1 MTKSRGPA
9 DYLNRGG
16 LNLGLTLTKDFV
28 IIPRM
33 SSSLPRPTEAELP
46 ILQVLWER
54 GPLSVRDV
62 MHALN
67 ESKPAGYTTVLK
79 QIQIMTDKGLVE
91 KDESRRPQ
99 IYRACCS
106 ETQTQRQL
114 LSHLV
119 QRAFGGSMK
128 SMVLQALSSRKSRPA
143 EIAEIEKLLDRL
155 EDEQRRST
163 RTRKV
168 RTEGEKK

>member
-1 MTKSRGPA
+1 
-9 DYLNRGG
+9 
-16 LNLGLTLTKDFV
+16 
-28 IIPRM
+28 
-33 SSSLPRPTEAELP
+33 
-46 ILQVLWER
+46 LQVLWER

-79 QIQIMTDKGLVE
+79 QMQIMTDKGLVE
-91 KDESRRPQ
+91 KDESCRPQ

-119 QRAFGGSMK
+119 QRAFGGSVK
-128 SMVLQALSSRKSRPA
+128 SMVLQALSSRKSTRGD
-143 EIAEIEKLLDRL
+143 IAEIEKLLDRIE
-155 EDEQRRST
+155 EDRMDLG
-163 RTRKV
+163 RTQKV
-168 RTEGEKK
+168 RMEGEKK

>member
-1 MTKSRGPA
+1 
-9 DYLNRGG
+9 
-16 LNLGLTLTKDFV
+16 
-28 IIPRM
+28 M

-79 QIQIMTDKGLVE
+79 QMQIMTDKGLVE
-91 KDESRRPQ
+91 KDESCRPQ

-119 QRAFGGSMK
+119 QRAFGGSVK
-128 SMVLQALSSRKSRPA
+128 SMVLQALSSWKSTRRDV
-143 EIAEIEKLLDRL
+143 AEIEKLLDRIE
-155 EDEQRRST
+155 EDRMDLG
-163 RTRKV
+163 RKQKL
-168 RTEGEKK
+168 RMEGEKT

>member
-1 MTKSRGPA
+1 
-9 DYLNRGG
+9 
-16 LNLGLTLTKDFV
+16 
-28 IIPRM
+28 M

-79 QIQIMTDKGLVE
+79 QMQIMTDKGLVE
-91 KDESRRPQ
+91 KDESCRPQ

-119 QRAFGGSMK
+119 QRAFGGSVK
-128 SMVLQALSSRKSRPA
+128 SMVLQALSSRKSTRRDV
-143 EIAEIEKLLDRL
+143 AEIEKLLDRIE
-155 EDEQRRST
+155 EDRMDLG
-163 RTRKV
+163 RKQKL
-168 RTEGEKK
+168 RMEGEKT

>member
-1 MTKSRGPA
+1 
-9 DYLNRGG
+9 
-16 LNLGLTLTKDFV
+16 LTLTKDFV

-33 SSSLPRPTEAELP
+33 SSRLPRPTEAELP

-79 QIQIMTDKGLVE
+79 QMQIMTDKGLVE
-91 KDESRRPQ
+91 KDESCRPQ

-119 QRAFGGSMK
+119 QRAFGGSVK
-128 SMVLQALSSRKSRPA
+128 SMVLQALSSWKSTRRDV
-143 EIAEIEKLLDRL
+143 AEIEKLLDRIE
-155 EDEQRRST
+155 EDRMDLG
-163 RTRKV
+163 RTQKV
-168 RTEGEKK
+168 RMEGEKK

>member
-1 MTKSRGPA
+1 M
-9 DYLNRGG
+9 
-16 LNLGLTLTKDFV
+16 TLTKDFV

-79 QIQIMTDKGLVE
+79 QMQIMTDKGLVE
-91 KDESRRPQ
+91 KDESCRPQ

-119 QRAFGGSMK
+119 QRAFGGSVK
-128 SMVLQALSSRKSRPA
+128 SMVLQALSSRKSTRGD
-143 EIAEIEKLLDRL
+143 IAEIEKLLDRIE
-155 EDEQRRST
+155 EDRMDLGRKQR
-163 RTRKV
+163 V
-168 RTEGEKK
+168 RMEGEKK

>member
-1 MTKSRGPA
+1 
-9 DYLNRGG
+9 
-16 LNLGLTLTKDFV
+16 
-28 IIPRM
+28 M
-33 SSSLPRPTEAELP
+33 SSRLPRPTEAELP

-79 QIQIMTDKGLVE
+79 QMQIMTDKGLVE
-91 KDESRRPQ
+91 KDESCRPQ

-119 QRAFGGSMK
+119 QRAFGGSVK
-128 SMVLQALSSRKSRPA
+128 SMVLQALSSRKSTRRDV
-143 EIAEIEKLLDRL
+143 AEIEKLLDRIE
-155 EDEQRRST
+155 EDRMDLGRKQ
-163 RTRKV
+163 KV
-168 RTEGEKK
+168 RMEGEKK

>member
-1 MTKSRGPA
+1 
-9 DYLNRGG
+9 
-16 LNLGLTLTKDFV
+16 
-28 IIPRM
+28 M

-79 QIQIMTDKGLVE
+79 QMQIMTDKGLVE
-91 KDESRRPQ
+91 KDESCRPQ

-119 QRAFGGSMK
+119 QRAFGGSVK
-128 SMVLQALSSRKSRPA
+128 SMVLQALSSRKSTRRDV
-143 EIAEIEKLLDRL
+143 AEIEKLLDRIE
-155 EDEQRRST
+155 EDRMDLGRKQ
-163 RTRKV
+163 KV
-168 RTEGEKK
+168 RMEGEKK

>member
-1 MTKSRGPA
+1 
-9 DYLNRGG
+9 
-16 LNLGLTLTKDFV
+16 
-28 IIPRM
+28 M
-33 SSSLPRPTEAELP
+33 SSSVPRPTEAELP

-79 QIQIMTDKGLVE
+79 QMQIMTDKGLVE
-91 KDESRRPQ
+91 KDESCRPQ

-119 QRAFGGSMK
+119 QRAFGGSVK
-128 SMVLQALSSRKSRPA
+128 SMVLQALSSRKSTRRDV
-143 EIAEIEKLLDRL
+143 AEIEKLLDRIE
-155 EDEQRRST
+155 EDRMDLGRKQ
-163 RTRKV
+163 KV
-168 RTEGEKK
+168 RMEGEKK

>member
-1 MTKSRGPA
+1 LRHELYRMTRCPHRSHLLNPPA
-9 DYLNRGG
+9 
-16 LNLGLTLTKDFV
+16 
-28 IIPRM
+28 
-33 SSSLPRPTEAELP
+33 
-46 ILQVLWER
+46 ER

-79 QIQIMTDKGLVE
+79 QMHIMTDKGLVE
-91 KDESRRPQ
+91 KDESCRPQ

-119 QRAFGGSMK
+119 QRAFGGSVK
-128 SMVLQALSSRKSRPA
+128 SMVLQALSSWKSTRRDV
-143 EIAEIEKLLDRL
+143 AEIEKLLDRIE
-155 EDEQRRST
+155 EDRMDLG
-163 RTRKV
+163 RTQKV
-168 RTEGEKK
+168 RMEGEKK

>member
-1 MTKSRGPA
+1 
-9 DYLNRGG
+9 
-16 LNLGLTLTKDFV
+16 
-28 IIPRM
+28 M
-33 SSSLPRPTEAELP
+33 SSRLPRPTEAELP

-79 QIQIMTDKGLVE
+79 QMQIMTDKGLVE
-91 KDESRRPQ
+91 KDESCRPQ

-119 QRAFGGSMK
+119 QRAFGGSVK
-128 SMVLQALSSRKSRPA
+128 SMVLQALSSRKSTRGD
-143 EIAEIEKLLDRL
+143 IAEIEKLLDRIE
-155 EDEQRRST
+155 EDRMDLGRKQR
-163 RTRKV
+163 V
-168 RTEGEKK
+168 RMEGEKK

>member
-1 MTKSRGPA
+1 
-9 DYLNRGG
+9 
-16 LNLGLTLTKDFV
+16 
-28 IIPRM
+28 M

-79 QIQIMTDKGLVE
+79 QMQIMTDKGLVE
-91 KDESRRPQ
+91 KDESCRPQ

-114 LSHLV
+114 LSYLV
-119 QRAFGGSMK
+119 QRAFGGSVK
-128 SMVLQALSSRKSRPA
+128 SMVLQALSSRKSTRRDV
-143 EIAEIEKLLDRL
+143 AEIEKLLDRIE
-155 EDEQRRST
+155 EDRMDLGRKQ
-163 RTRKV
+163 KV
-168 RTEGEKK
+168 RMEGEKK

>member
-1 MTKSRGPA
+1 
-9 DYLNRGG
+9 
-16 LNLGLTLTKDFV
+16 
-28 IIPRM
+28 M
-33 SSSLPRPTEAELP
+33 SSRLPRPTEAELP

-79 QIQIMTDKGLVE
+79 QMQIMTDKGLVE
-91 KDESRRPQ
+91 KDESCRPQ

-119 QRAFGGSMK
+119 QRAFGGSVK
-128 SMVLQALSSRKSRPA
+128 SMVLQALSSRKSTRGD
-143 EIAEIEKLLDRL
+143 IAEIEKLLDRIE
-155 EDEQRRST
+155 EDRMDLGRKQ
-163 RTRKV
+163 KV
-168 RTEGEKK
+168 RMEGEKT